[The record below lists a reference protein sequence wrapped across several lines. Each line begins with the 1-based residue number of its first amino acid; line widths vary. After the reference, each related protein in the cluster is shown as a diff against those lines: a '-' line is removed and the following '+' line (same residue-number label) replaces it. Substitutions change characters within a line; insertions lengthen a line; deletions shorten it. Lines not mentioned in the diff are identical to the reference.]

1 MTSPAGTVLRDVSIS
16 LGALIRE
23 RVYLETP
30 GDVDVEY
37 FSPSMED
44 PTKQGR
50 RPLILVYLYS
60 ISDNPYLRNS
70 PSTIVRTQTG
80 FARRAAPVV
89 VDLLYMFVS
98 YAQNVEIELI
108 LVDEL
113 KRLFA
118 DVPVLQ
124 GDALKGALRA
134 TGNESLGIV
143 PDNLSLEQIHRIW
156 AGFPNKPVR
165 LSLYYTITPV
175 RIPRATE
182 APVDRVLEV
191 ATSLTARGPG
201 EPAKD
206 GAP

>member
-1 MTSPAGTVLRDVSIS
+1 MTTAAGTVVRDVSVS

-23 RVYLETP
+23 NVFLETA

-44 PTKQGR
+44 ATRQGR

-60 ISDNPYLRNS
+60 ITDNPYLRNS

-80 FARRAAPVV
+80 FVRRAAPVV
-89 VDLLYMFVS
+89 VDLQYMMVS

-108 LVDEL
+108 LNDEL

-118 DVPVLQ
+118 DVSVLQ
-124 GDALKGALRA
+124 GDQLKGALRA

-143 PDNLSLEQIHRIW
+143 PDNLTLDQVHQLW
-156 AGFPNKPVR
+156 AGFPQKPVR
-165 LSLYYTITPV
+165 LSLYYTLTPV
-175 RIPRATE
+175 RIPRAGE
-182 APVDRVLEV
+182 APADRVLEV
-191 ATSLTARGPG
+191 TSSYDLRP
-201 EPAKD
+201 PDAK
-206 GAP
+206 GRA